1 MPSSCLSVENTCTF
15 RGGPKAW
22 KSNRSELSKA
32 RHSPSQVRPH
42 PNPPTISF
50 YCSSVL
56 CSLGRILYLKA
67 FHYLQRWIK
76 RVRERTHGI
85 ETAGMGSFIPTG
97 NPLPENPPAASKL
110 KFFLHHRLSASP
122 KLLP

>member
-1 MPSSCLSVENTCTF
+1 MPSSCLSVEIH
-15 RGGPKAW
+15 A
-22 KSNRSELSKA
+22 RSEVALK
-32 RHSPSQVRPH
+32 RGNLIDQNYPRLDTH
-42 PNPPTISF
+42 PRRFALTLNPPTISF

-97 NPLPENPPAASKL
+97 KPLPENPPAASKL